1 MSFESQEEYDAYV
14 DALTEAEYMEQAAIQ
29 HEYDMFIA
37 SQIEAEA
44 QAQQMEAEQA
54 AAAQGEAEYLATQD
68 YGNI

>member
-1 MSFESQEEYDAYV
+1 MSFESQEEYDAYM

-37 SQIEAEA
+37 SQIEAE
-44 QAQQMEAEQA
+44 
-54 AAAQGEAEYLATQD
+54 YLATQD